1 MEPVNSWPPAGCSH
15 AKGERP
21 RFQTSTG
28 LDSRYTTCGS
38 RRPLV
43 NTHTRPSNR
52 SRNSQG
58 IFLLLVV
65 FLLWLQ
71 DSHACLGFGREDR
84 GFWSSGRYWTR
95 LQSVGLGVLLFQKTQ
110 KKTHGWIYLF
120 IFFKKKDS
128 GANRVQHFWLACRA
142 GMPGGRQVVVVPHPT
157 VVVGRHTGPL
167 RRTGADRDGRTRVPR
182 GVVDVRVWSDARGCV
197 MRACRCT
204 PRTGMEGR
212 KEKRPCLSVVR
223 L

>member
-1 MEPVNSWPPAGCSH
+1 MNSWPPAGCSH

-142 GMPGGRQVVVVPHPT
+142 GMPGGRQVVVVPHT
-157 VVVGRHTGPL
+157 SRHTGPL
-167 RRTGADRDGRTRVPR
+167 RSTGADGDGRTRVPR
-182 GVVDVRVWSDARGCV
+182 GVVDARVWW
-197 MRACRCT
+197 MRADVSCCT
-204 PRTGMEGR
+204 PADAHHVREWKEGR
-212 KEKRPCLSVVR
+212 KNDRVCQ
-223 L
+223 